1 MFHHIHPYPPFIP
14 ETATKLIVGTLPP
27 PRFTTGDLLQ
37 GDVDFCY
44 GTRDGQLWIILD
56 RIFDLNLEFETTEKA
71 IRQRKDFLRQR
82 GIGVC
87 DMVASAR
94 RNTINASDTG
104 MSDIE
109 LRDLVSILKA
119 HPKIDTLL
127 LTGGNS
133 RNGPEYLL
141 RRHLK
146 TYGIKLKFISKQ
158 VPRIHSFLLPDSERE
173 IKTVTLTAPSGSA
186 NRAVGSMKKYKK
198 MKAENPD
205 FTVIDFRIMQYKSF
219 F

>member
-14 ETATKLIVGTLPP
+14 ENATKLIVGTLPP
-27 PRFTTGDLLQ
+27 PRFTTGDLLD

-44 GTRDGQLWIILD
+44 GTRDGQLWVILD
-56 RIFDLNLEFETTEKA
+56 RIFDLDLEFQTSDYAVE
-71 IRQRKDFLRQR
+71 QRKRFLQNR

-94 RNTINASDTG
+94 REKINASDAG
-104 MSDIE
+104 MEDIE
-109 LRDLVSILKA
+109 LRDLVNILQD

-146 TYGIKLKFISKQ
+146 SYDIKMKTVSDN
-158 VPRIHSFLLPDSERE
+158 VPRIHTFLLPDTQRK
-173 IKTVTLTAPSGSA
+173 IRTVTLTAPSGSA
-186 NRAVGSMKKYKK
+186 NRAVGGMEEYKQ
-198 MKAENPD
+198 MKAQNPD
-205 FTVIDFRIMQYKSF
+205 FSVLDFRVLQYKSF